1 MSANVAVV
9 IGAKGGA
16 GATTL
21 CVDAISRLSK
31 NADVALVDGD
41 LVARRAIAVLLDK
54 VRALDGARTTP
65 NIASIEDG
73 RLTIVELT
81 ATFDGGFTI
90 KPPDVLALAEDLVAR
105 KSVVVVDAPQP
116 FAAAVRPFVSLG
128 RRFILV
134 VEPSVL
140 GLTSA
145 RVAQLEFERFGIRQR
160 AARRRSRHARS
171 AQRAA
176 ARTGGIGARNQS
188 LGRDSTERRSP
199 LRARARSLRG
209 AVRDAVTAHR

>member
-1 MSANVAVV
+1 MNANVAIV

-65 NIASIEDG
+65 NIASIDDG
-73 RLTIVELT
+73 RLTVVELT

-90 KPPDVLALAEDLVAR
+90 KPPDVAGPGR
-105 KSVVVVDAPQP
+105 RPGRPQVGHRRRR
-116 FAAAVRPFVSLG
+116 AAAVR
-128 RRFILV
+128 RR
-134 VEPSVL
+134 
-140 GLTSA
+140 G
-145 RVAQLEFERFGIRQR
+145 
-160 AARRRSRHARS
+160 
-171 AQRAA
+171 
-176 ARTGGIGARNQS
+176 
-188 LGRDSTERRSP
+188 SP
-199 LRARARSLRG
+199 VRLA
-209 AVRDAVTAHR
+209 RDAASYWSSSRRCSA